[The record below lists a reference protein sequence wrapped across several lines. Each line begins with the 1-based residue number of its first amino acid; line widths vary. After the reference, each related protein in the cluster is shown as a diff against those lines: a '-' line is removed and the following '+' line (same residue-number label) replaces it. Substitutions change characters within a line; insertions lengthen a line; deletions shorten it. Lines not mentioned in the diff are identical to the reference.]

1 MGTLGSPVQ
10 HRRGPATVTGSF
22 ATAHRATGFIPGKA
36 SNGARSQETSPFAP
50 PAHPRGR
57 ERWRG
62 RVESLPV
69 QRFSAAPPVCPPGE
83 TGFSLAQLTSRS
95 RIAVPALVV
104 AAIGACVLG
113 MVLGAVPLSPGAVF
127 SALRD
132 GSGSNGVIVR
142 ELRLPRVLLAFC
154 VGGTLAVAGASLQAM
169 LRNPL
174 AEPWLLGLSGGAS
187 LGAVV
192 AVVVGLPSGW
202 SIAGCATVGALAA
215 MALVYRI
222 SAVAGRRL
230 DPRVL
235 LLAGV
240 VVGAFSAALTS
251 ALLVVADPFTF
262 HSATIWLFGGFGRS
276 SWVLVEQ
283 FIVVAVVPLA
293 GLWWLARSL
302 DLLALG
308 DDSAATLGVDVTQ
321 TRRMVILATSLLT
334 AACVAAAGVIGFVG
348 LVVPHA
354 LRSIVGPLHRSL
366 LPAVFVAGGT
376 FTVLADTMA
385 RTLLRPAEL
394 PVGVVTALVGV
405 PVFAVL
411 LRRSLR

>member
-1 MGTLGSPVQ
+1 M
-10 HRRGPATVTGSF
+10 
-22 ATAHRATGFIPGKA
+22 
-36 SNGARSQETSPFAP
+36 AP
-50 PAHPRGR
+50 
-57 ERWRG
+57 
-62 RVESLPV
+62 RV
-69 QRFSAAPPVCPPGE
+69 
-83 TGFSLAQLTSRS
+83 SRS
-95 RIAVPALVV
+95 RVALPALVV
-104 AAIGACVLG
+104 AAIVTAVVG
-113 MVLGAVPLSPGAVF
+113 MLLGAVPLSPRVVF
-127 SALRD
+127 TALMH
-132 GSGSNGVIVR
+132 GSGPNAVIVR

-154 VGGTLAVAGASLQAM
+154 VGGTLAVAGASLQAL

-187 LGAVV
+187 LGAVL

-202 SIAGCATVGALAA
+202 SVAGCATVGALVA

-222 SAVAGRRL
+222 STVAGRRL

-240 VVGAFSAALTS
+240 VVGAFTAALTS

-262 HSATIWLFGGFGRS
+262 HSATIWLFGGFGRA
-276 SWVLVEQ
+276 SWGLARQ
-283 FIVVAVVPLA
+283 FVVVATIPLA
-293 GLWWLARSL
+293 VLWWLARSL

-308 DDSAATLGVDVTQ
+308 DESAATLGVDVER
-321 TRRMVILATSLLT
+321 TRRLVILATSVLT

-354 LRSIVGPLHRSL
+354 LRGIAGPLHRSL
-366 LPAVFVAGGT
+366 LPVVFIAGGA
-376 FTVLADTMA
+376 FTVMADTIA

>member
-1 MGTLGSPVQ
+1 MAL
-10 HRRGPATVTGSF
+10 
-22 ATAHRATGFIPGKA
+22 
-36 SNGARSQETSPFAP
+36 
-50 PAHPRGR
+50 
-57 ERWRG
+57 
-62 RVESLPV
+62 LP
-69 QRFSAAPPVCPPGE
+69 
-83 TGFSLAQLTSRS
+83 SRS
-95 RIAVPALVV
+95 RFALPTLVV

-113 MVLGAVPLSPGAVF
+113 MVLGAVSLSPGEVWA
-127 SALRD
+127 ALRD
-132 GSGSNGVIVR
+132 GSAPSAIIVR
-142 ELRLPRVLLAFC
+142 ELRLPRVFLAFC
-154 VGGTLAVAGASLQAM
+154 VGGTLAVAGASLQAL

-192 AVVVGLPSGW
+192 AVVVGVPSGW
-202 SIAGCATVGALAA
+202 SIAGCATVGSLTA

-276 SWVLVEQ
+276 SWVLVGQ
-283 FIVVAVVPLA
+283 FVVVAAMPLA
-293 GLWWLARSL
+293 LLWWLARSL

-308 DDSAATLGVDVTQ
+308 DDSAATLGVDVTR
-321 TRRMVILATSLLT
+321 TRRLVIVATSVLT
-334 AACVAAAGVIGFVG
+334 AASVAAAGVIGFVG

-366 LPAVFVAGGT
+366 LPAVFIAGGA
-376 FTVLADTMA
+376 FTVLADTIA